1 MAILG
6 MILLALGFFLNIYLL
21 VVLGAILLIVGLV
34 LMFVPIG
41 GTRHRWY

>member
-6 MILLALGFFLNIYLL
+6 IILLALGFFLNIYLL
-21 VVLGAILLIVGLV
+21 VVLGAIL
-34 LMFVPIG
+34 MFVPIG